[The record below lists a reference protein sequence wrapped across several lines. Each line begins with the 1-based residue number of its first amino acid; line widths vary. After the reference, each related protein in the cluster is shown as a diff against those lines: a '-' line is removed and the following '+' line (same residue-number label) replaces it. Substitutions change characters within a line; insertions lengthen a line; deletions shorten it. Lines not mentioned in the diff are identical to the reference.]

1 MYIETHKYIQMKT
14 ILFTVGTTIALSTT
28 FNPGIEK
35 NIQNETHLIS
45 NSIQAEENLAET
57 KIQVALLLDTSSSM
71 DGLIDQA
78 KSRLWNIV
86 NTLTTLRYDRK
97 MPAIEISLYEYGN
110 DGLSS
115 ESGFIRQVTPLTTDL
130 DLLSEK
136 LFALRTNGGSEFC
149 GQVIKT
155 SLDELKWD
163 SNKNSMKLIYIA
175 GNEPFN
181 QEGNINYIEAISEA
195 VSKNVFVNTI
205 HCGDDQSG
213 QLGFWKDGAVKG
225 KGEYFFIDQN
235 QKVRYIPTPYDVKI
249 DDCNTRLNSTYLYY
263 GRDGGEM
270 KERQEEQDMAA
281 ASISY
286 ENKQSR
292 AEAKA
297 NINYS
302 NAGWDLVD
310 AFNQKQVKLED
321 LDKSTLP
328 EKYKN
333 MTNKQLQAE
342 IEKLNKQRSEIQKE
356 IIDLSSQREKFI
368 KTELEKTGEGDTDLG
383 KAITD
388 AVLKFANQQ
397 GYVQEK

>member
-1 MYIETHKYIQMKT
+1 MKA
-14 ILFTVGTTIALSTT
+14 ILLTTAIVFALTNTSFSKVENIIPDEVQIDST
-28 FNPGIEK
+28 
-35 NIQNETHLIS
+35 QS
-45 NSIQAEENLAET
+45 EENLAGT

-86 NTLTTLRYDRK
+86 NTLTTLRYEGK

-110 DGLSS
+110 DGLSV

-149 GQVIKT
+149 GQVIQT

-163 SNKNSMKLIYIA
+163 GNEKSMKLIYIA

-181 QEGNINYIEAISEA
+181 QGKVNYIEAISEA

-205 HCGDDQSG
+205 HCGDDYSG
-213 QLGFWKDGAVKG
+213 QMGFWKDGAQKG

-235 QKVRYIPTPYDVKI
+235 QKVRYISTPYDVKI
-249 DDCNTRLNSTYLYY
+249 DDCNPRLNATYIYY
-263 GRDGGEM
+263 GSEGRKM
-270 KERQEEQDMAA
+270 KERQEQQDMEAA
-281 ASISY
+281 FISY

-297 NINYS
+297 GSNYS
-302 NAGWDLVD
+302 NAGWDLID
-310 AFNQKQVKLED
+310 AVNQKQIKLED

-333 MTNKQLQAE
+333 MTTKQLQAE
-342 IEKLNKQRSEIQKE
+342 IEKLNKQRSDIQKE
-356 IIDLSSQREKFI
+356 IIQLSSEREKYI
-368 KTELEKTGEGDTDLG
+368 QAELEKTGEGGTDLG

-388 AVLKFANQQ
+388 AVLKFANAQ
-397 GYVQEK
+397 GYDVQVK

>member
-1 MYIETHKYIQMKT
+1 MKS

-28 FNPGIEK
+28 FNPSFE
-35 NIQNETHLIS
+35 NRIQSEINSKLIS
-45 NSIQAEENLAET
+45 IESKENLAET

-71 DGLIDQA
+71 NGLIDQA

-86 NTLTTLRYDRK
+86 NTLTTLRYDGK
-97 MPAIEISLYEYGN
+97 APIIEISLYEYGN
-110 DGLSS
+110 DGLSVQ
-115 ESGFIRQVTPLTTDL
+115 SGFIRQVTPLTTDL

-163 SNKNSMKLIYIA
+163 ENKKSMKLIYIA

-181 QEGNINYIEAISEA
+181 QEGSINYIEAISDA
-195 VSKNVFVNTI
+195 VNKNVFVNTI

-213 QLGFWKDGAVKG
+213 QMGFWKDGADKG

-249 DDCNTRLNSTYLYY
+249 DDCNTKLNATYMYY
-263 GRDGGEM
+263 GREGSAM

-297 NINYS
+297 NQNYS
-302 NAGWDLVD
+302 NAGWDLID
-310 AFNQKQVKLED
+310 AVNQKQIKLED
-321 LDKSTLP
+321 IDKSTLP

-333 MTNKQLQAE
+333 LTNKQLQTE

-356 IIDLSSQREKFI
+356 IIRLSGEREKFI
-368 KTELEKTGEGDTDLG
+368 QTELEKTGEGETDLG

-388 AVLKFANQQ
+388 AVLKFANAQ
-397 GYVQEK
+397 GYTQK

>member
-1 MYIETHKYIQMKT
+1 MKT

-28 FNPGIEK
+28 FNPGIKK
-35 NIQNETHLIS
+35 NIQDETYLAS

-86 NTLTTLRYDRK
+86 NTLTTLRYDGK
-97 MPAIEISLYEYGN
+97 MPVIEISLYEYGN
-110 DGLSS
+110 DGLSA
-115 ESGFIRQVTPLTTDL
+115 ESGFIRQVTALTTDL

-136 LFALRTNGGSEFC
+136 LFALRTNGGAEFC

-163 SNKNSMKLIYIA
+163 SNKKSMKLIYIA

-181 QEGNINYIEAISEA
+181 QEGSINYTEAISEA

-213 QLGFWKDGAVKG
+213 QMGFWKDGAVKG

-235 QKVRYIPTPYDVKI
+235 QKVRYISTPYDVKI
-249 DDCNTRLNSTYLYY
+249 DDCNTRLNATYMYY
-263 GRDGGEM
+263 GREGNMM
-270 KERQEEQDMAA
+270 KERQEQQDKAA
-281 ASISY
+281 ESISY
-286 ENKQSR
+286 ENKASR

-297 NINYS
+297 GSNYS

-310 AFNQKQVKLED
+310 AFNQKQIKLED

-333 MTNKQLQAE
+333 MTTKQLQTE

-368 KTELEKTGEGDTDLG
+368 QTELEKTGEGETDLG

-397 GYVQEK
+397 GYTQK

>member
-1 MYIETHKYIQMKT
+1 MKT
-14 ILFTVGTTIALSTT
+14 ILFTTATILTLSGASFSKVENKVQEKIKINT
-28 FNPGIEK
+28 IE
-35 NIQNETHLIS
+35 
-45 NSIQAEENLAET
+45 NSENLADT

-86 NTLTTLRYDRK
+86 NTLTTLRYDGK
-97 MPAIEISLYEYGN
+97 MPVIEISLYEYGN
-110 DGLSS
+110 DGLSA
-115 ESGFIRQVTPLTTDL
+115 EGGFIRQVTPLTTDL

-155 SLDELKWD
+155 SLDDLKWD
-163 SNKNSMKLIYIA
+163 GNKKSMKLIYIA
-175 GNEPFN
+175 GNEPFD
-181 QEGNINYIEAISEA
+181 QQGSINYKEAISEA
-195 VSKNVFVNTI
+195 VGKNVFVNTI

-213 QLGFWKDGAVKG
+213 QLGFWKDGALKG

-235 QKVRYIPTPYDVKI
+235 QKIRYIPTPYDVKI
-249 DDCNTRLNSTYLYY
+249 DDCNTRLNSTYMYY
-263 GRDGGEM
+263 GRDGGKM

-297 NINYS
+297 GSNYS

-310 AFNQKQVKLED
+310 AVNQKQIKLED
-321 LDKSTLP
+321 VEKSTLP
-328 EKYKN
+328 EQYKN
-333 MTNKQLQAE
+333 MTTKQLQAE
-342 IEKLNKQRSEIQKE
+342 IDRLNKERTAIQKE
-356 IIDLSSQREKFI
+356 IMDLSSQREAFI
-368 KTELEKTGEGDTDLG
+368 QAELEKTGEGDTDLG

-388 AVLKFANQQ
+388 AVLKFAVAQ
-397 GYVQEK
+397 GYVQED

>member
-1 MYIETHKYIQMKT
+1 MKT

-28 FNPGIEK
+28 FNPSFENK
-35 NIQNETHLIS
+35 IQPEINS
-45 NSIQAEENLAET
+45 NSTSIQTEENLAET

-86 NTLTTLRYDRK
+86 NTLTTLRYDGK
-97 MPAIEISLYEYGN
+97 MPVIEISLYEYGN

-163 SNKNSMKLIYIA
+163 GNKNSMKLIYIA
-175 GNEPFN
+175 GNEPFD
-181 QEGNINYIEAISEA
+181 QEGTINYKEAISEA
-195 VSKNVFVNTI
+195 VGKNVFVNTI

-213 QLGFWKDGAVKG
+213 QMGFWKDGAVKG

-249 DDCNTRLNSTYLYY
+249 DDCNTRLNATYLYY
-263 GRDGGEM
+263 GNDGYMM
-270 KERQEEQDMAA
+270 KVRQEEQDIAA

-297 NINYS
+297 KANYS

-310 AFNQKQVKLED
+310 AFNQKQIKLED

-328 EKYKN
+328 ERYKN
-333 MTNKQLQAE
+333 MTNKQLQTE
-342 IEKLNKQRSEIQKE
+342 IENLNKQRSDIQKE
-356 IIDLSSQREKFI
+356 IIQLSAEREKFI
-368 KTELEKTGEGDTDLG
+368 QAELEKTGEGETDLG

-388 AVLKFANQQ
+388 AVLKFAHAQ
-397 GYVQEK
+397 GYTQK